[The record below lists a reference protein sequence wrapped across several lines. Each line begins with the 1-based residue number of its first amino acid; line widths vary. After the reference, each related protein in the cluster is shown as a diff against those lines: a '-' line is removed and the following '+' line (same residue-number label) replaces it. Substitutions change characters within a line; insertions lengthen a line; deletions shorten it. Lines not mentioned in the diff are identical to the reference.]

1 VNVDVR
7 IERLVLDGLPL
18 AHSDGAVVASSLAVE
33 LGRLLGHVE
42 LAPQLREPIAVPS
55 VAGGVVRLTPGVVPA
70 AVGRQIAAAVGTGMG
85 L

>member
-1 VNVDVR
+1 VSVHVH

-18 AHSDGAVVASSLAVE
+18 AHSDGAFVASSLAVE

-42 LAPQLREPIAVPS
+42 LAPQLSEPIAVPS

-70 AVGRQIAAAVGTGMG
+70 VVGRQIAAAVGTGMG